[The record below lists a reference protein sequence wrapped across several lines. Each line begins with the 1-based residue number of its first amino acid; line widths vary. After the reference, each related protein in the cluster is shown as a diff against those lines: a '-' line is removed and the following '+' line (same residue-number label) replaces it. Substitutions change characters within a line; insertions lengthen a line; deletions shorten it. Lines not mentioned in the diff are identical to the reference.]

1 MPALLSWILLLGGV
15 ATTITAAV
23 VASEVEFEA
32 AIALGG
38 LLATVVGAVGL
49 LLSRVAGNAPR
60 ELRPPG
66 ATGRVNQPMARQPW
80 VRPPSGSSRRPRRR
94 SRGPSSGWGVATSTM
109 PQTMPSNALAP
120 PRQATPTAPRSRGAA
135 RTPLLVAAF
144 VLGVAWQMTTGSG
157 SNQLLDSVTGLVLL
171 ATPVALVVALMTRVI
186 GGRAWGPAV
195 TLVGAGL
202 AVVIGSVIGG
212 MTLALFG

>member
-1 MPALLSWILLLGGV
+1 MLGGI
-15 ATTITAAV
+15 ATTVAAAV

-80 VRPPSGSSRRPRRR
+80 IQPPSAAGQRPRRR
-94 SRGPSSGWGVATSTM
+94 YRGRSPGRGNATSTWA
-109 PQTMPSNALAP
+109 QTPAQTPPSNALAP
-120 PRQATPTAPRSRGAA
+120 PRSAIPTATPPRGAA
-135 RTPLLVAAF
+135 RMPFLVAAF
-144 VLGVAWQMTTGSG
+144 VLGIAWQMTAGSG
-157 SNQLLDSVTGLVLL
+157 SNQLLDTVTGLVLV
-171 ATPVALVVALMTRVI
+171 ATPIALVVAIVTRVI
-186 GGRAWGPAV
+186 SGRAWGPAV
-195 TLVGAGL
+195 TLAGAGL
-202 AVVIGSVIGG
+202 AVVLGSVIGG

>member
-1 MPALLSWILLLGGV
+1 MLGGI
-15 ATTITAAV
+15 ATTIAAAV

-80 VRPPSGSSRRPRRR
+80 VDPPSAAGQRPRRR
-94 SRGPSSGWGVATSTM
+94 YRGRSPGRAIATSTWA
-109 PQTMPSNALAP
+109 QTATSNALAP
-120 PRQATPTAPRSRGAA
+120 PRQALPTAARPRGAA
-135 RTPLLVAAF
+135 RMPFLIAAF
-144 VLGVAWQMTTGSG
+144 VLGIAWQMTAGG
-157 SNQLLDSVTGLVLL
+157 GPNQLLDTVTGLVLV
-171 ATPVALVVALMTRVI
+171 ASPIALVVAVVTRVI
-186 GGRAWGPAV
+186 NGRAWGPAV
-195 TLVGAGL
+195 TLAGAGL
-202 AVVIGSVIGG
+202 SVVLGSVIGG
-212 MTLALFG
+212 MTLALAG

>member
-1 MPALLSWILLLGGV
+1 MLGGV
-15 ATTITAAV
+15 ATTVAAAV

-60 ELRPPG
+60 ALRPPG
-66 ATGRVNQPMARQPW
+66 ATGRVNPPMAQQPW
-80 VRPPSGSSRRPRRR
+80 VKPPSTSGRRPRRR
-94 SRGPSSGWGVATSTM
+94 SRGRATGWGIAPSTM
-109 PQTMPSNALAP
+109 AQ
-120 PRQATPTAPRSRGAA
+120 TPTSNSLALPRSAIPTAAASRGGA
-135 RTPLLVAAF
+135 RTPLLIAAF
-144 VLGVAWQMTTGSG
+144 ILGVAWQMTTARG
-157 SNQLLDSVTGLVLL
+157 SNQLLDTVTGLVLV
-171 ATPVALVVALMTRVI
+171 ATPVALVVALVTRVI
-186 GGRAWGPAV
+186 SGRAWGPAV

-202 AVVIGSVIGG
+202 AVALGSVIGG